1 MTDADGKSGGNDTD
15 SSVILTS
22 SKITQTITRMAHEVV
37 ERNRDLDN
45 MVIIGVQ
52 TRGAVL
58 ATRLATELT
67 NITGAKILIGSL
79 DVSLYRD
86 DYESKGPVIPVKPTD
101 ISFSIDGK
109 TVLLVD
115 DVFFTGRTIN
125 AATRH
130 LFDLGRP
137 KRIQLAV
144 LIDRGHRELPFR
156 PDYCGK
162 NVPTQYVEKIR
173 VRFKESDGRDIVLS
187 GLDDSADDGE

>member
-1 MTDADGKSGGNDTD
+1 MTDADGRTSGDNAD
-15 SSVILTS
+15 SSVILTP

-58 ATRLATELT
+58 CRRLAAELAT
-67 NITGAKILIGSL
+67 ITGAKIPVGSL

-86 DYESKGPVIPVKPTD
+86 DYESKGPVIPVKPTE
-101 ISFSIDGK
+101 IPFSIDGK
-109 TVLLVD
+109 TILLVD

-130 LFDLGRP
+130 IFDLGRP
-137 KRIQLAV
+137 KKIQLAV

-187 GLDDSADDGE
+187 GLDEKPGEEE